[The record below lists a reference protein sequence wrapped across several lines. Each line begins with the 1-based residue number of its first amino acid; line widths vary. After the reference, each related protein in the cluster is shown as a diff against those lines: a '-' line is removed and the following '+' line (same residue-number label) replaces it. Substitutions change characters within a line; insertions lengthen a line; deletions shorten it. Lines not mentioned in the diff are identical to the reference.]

1 MEWRR
6 WLGIMLLV
14 AAVAAGEAS
23 AAPVVAGFERFGRQA
38 AGAPERIEAGLLL
51 LGELGCTSCHAPA
64 AAMKPH
70 LAAKQAPLLDGA
82 GERLAADWLRDYLA
96 DPQGVHAGT
105 TMPDMLAGLPADQ
118 RGRAVTGLVHFLA
131 SGGGFDH
138 GGLPDGEKAN
148 PKSGVQVFA
157 RAGCAACHGPLGEA
171 SPPLGDQRPLVALDR
186 KWSARGLD
194 AFLKNPLA
202 VRPAGRMPPVSLTDQ
217 DRRHVVAALLGP
229 QPGQP
234 APDKPRGTVAFTG
247 RAWHMAVERL
257 PDIGK
262 LGPPVRSGPVKG
274 LDVVNLAGVSDNF
287 VVELRGFFHAG
298 RPGGY
303 SFIVT
308 SDDGARISIGDKVVV
323 DNDGI
328 HPEQTREGR
337 IDLPAGVHPLRIE
350 FFEAGGGEEL
360 DVEVIPPRGPRRS
373 VLTLVTPDAAGT
385 PLAPLPAADADAD
398 AGFVVD
404 PALAAEGRATFLSA
418 GCAACHRI
426 NGGDGKPLESTA
438 PRARGLADISAVDAG
453 CLAAGPPRS
462 GVPRYA
468 LDEQQR
474 AALAA
479 ALAWLRS
486 PAAADGPDRGRAIDR
501 TLTAMNCYA
510 CHERD
515 GKGGVLPPAGARD
528 EDGEE
533 IARDARRDTLFTSAV
548 AEIGDEGRL
557 PPTLTAVG
565 DKLAPAFLRE
575 VLAKGGG
582 DRAATMHT
590 LMPRWPTAVSDPLAK
605 LLEGD
610 VVTNVSAPPLE
621 GLADSAVH
629 DGARALVGSKG
640 LGCIKC
646 HSFGG
651 ERGQSWGAIDMRRMP
666 KRLRHEWFLAYTLDP
681 QRFRRGT
688 RMPAAWPE
696 GKAFFP
702 EAIDG
707 TAAGQIEAIWRY
719 LALEKGAPPVGV
731 GKNPIELVPAG
742 RPIVYR
748 NFIEGAGPRGI
759 AVGYP
764 EGVSIAWDA
773 DALRLALAWR
783 GAFIDAGKHW
793 TGRGAGFQPPLGDG
807 VFAPDAATPL
817 AVFAA
822 ESAIA
827 AAEWPAGSA
836 RKAEGPAADHR
847 FTGYSLD
854 AVGRPV
860 FRWRWHGVRV
870 EDRIEPAEGRG
881 ILRTLTA
888 SGKPPEG
895 AVAARIAVGRR
906 IEKAADGWFNVDGA
920 WRVRLPAGDAA
931 RLVTR
936 EADGLVELRLPLEWK
951 GGAAGEPARAVVTEE
966 LAW

>member
-1 MEWRR
+1 MDFRR
-6 WLGIMLLV
+6 WLGGLVCIV
-14 AAVAAGEAS
+14 AAAAGEAG
-23 AAPVVAGFERFGRQA
+23 AAPVVAGFERFGRDA
-38 AGAPERIEAGLLL
+38 VGEAERIESGLLL
-51 LGELGCTSCHAPA
+51 LGELGCTGCHAAPGQ
-64 AAMKPH
+64 H
-70 LAAKQAPLLDGA
+70 VAAKQSPILDGV
-82 GERLAADWLRDYLA
+82 GERLAPEWLREYLA
-96 DPQGVHAGT
+96 DPQRVHAGT
-105 TMPDMLAGLPADQ
+105 TMPDVLAGLPEDR

-131 SGGGFDH
+131 SGGGFDQ
-138 GGLPDGEKAN
+138 GGLPEGEKAS
-148 PKSGVQVFA
+148 PKTGAQVFA
-157 RAGCAACHGPLGEA
+157 RAGCAACHGPLGGTPA
-171 SPPLGDQRPLVALDR
+171 PLGDQRPLAGLDR

-202 VRPAGRMPPVSLTDQ
+202 VRPAGRMPPLSLSDQ
-217 DRRHVVAALLGP
+217 DRRHVVAALLGQ
-229 QPGQP
+229 QPGG
-234 APDKPRGTVAFTG
+234 AAAEKPRGAVAFTG
-247 RAWHMAVERL
+247 RAWHTAVERL
-257 PDIGK
+257 PAIDT

-274 LDVVNLAGVSDNF
+274 FDVVALANASDNF

-298 RPGGY
+298 QAGRYG
-303 SFIVT
+303 FLTT
-308 SDDGARISIGDKVVV
+308 SDDGSRVFVGDQLVVE
-323 DNDGI
+323 NDGI

-337 IDLPAGVHPLRIE
+337 IELAAGVHPVRIE
-350 FFEAGGGEEL
+350 YFEAGGGEAL

-373 VLTLVTPDAAGT
+373 LLTLVTPESAGQ
-385 PLAPLPAADADAD
+385 PLAPLPAADADP
-398 AGFVVD
+398 GFVVD

-418 GCAACHRI
+418 GCAGCHSRS
-426 NGGDGKPLESTA
+426 GDDGKPLVATA
-438 PRARGLADISAVDAG
+438 PRPRGLAELAAVDAG
-453 CLAAGPPRS
+453 CLAAGPPRP
-462 GVPRYA
+462 GIPRYA
-468 LDEQQR
+468 LDDAQR
-474 AALAA
+474 AAVAA
-479 ALAWLRS
+479 ALGWLRS
-486 PAAADGPDRGRAIDR
+486 PAAAEPPDRGRAIDR
-501 TLTAMNCYA
+501 TLTAMNCLA

-515 GKGGVLPPAGARD
+515 GKGGVLPPAGTRD

-533 IARDARRDTLFTSAV
+533 VARDARRDALFTSPV

-590 LMPRWPTAVSDPLAK
+590 LMPRWPAAVAEPLAK

-610 VVTNVSAPPLE
+610 VVTHVSAPPLA
-621 GLADSAVH
+621 GLSDTGVH
-629 DGARALVGSKG
+629 DAARALVGSKG

-702 EAIDG
+702 EAVDG

-719 LALEKGAPPVGV
+719 LAGDKVSPPVGV
-731 GKNPIELVPAG
+731 GNNPIELVPAG

-748 NFIEGAGPRGI
+748 NFIEGAGPRAI

-783 GAFIDAGKHW
+783 GAFIDAGRHW
-793 TGRGAGFQPPLGDG
+793 TGRGVGFQPPLGDG
-807 VFAPDAATPL
+807 VFAPDVATPL

-822 ESAIA
+822 DSAIA
-827 AAEWPAGSA
+827 AAAWPAGSA
-836 RKAEGPAADHR
+836 RRADGPAADQR
-847 FTGYSLD
+847 FTGYRLD
-854 AVGRPV
+854 AAGRPV
-860 FRWRWHGVRV
+860 FRWRWREADV
-870 EDRIEPAEGRG
+870 EERIEPAAGGR
-881 ILRTLTA
+881 IVRTLTL
-888 SGKPPEG
+888 SGRPPEG
-895 AVAARIAVGRR
+895 SAAVRIAVGGR
-906 IEKAADGWFNVDGA
+906 IESAADGWFVVDGA
-920 WRVRLPAGDAA
+920 WRVRLPAADAA
-931 RLVTR
+931 RLVKR
-936 EADGLVELRLPLEWK
+936 EADGRVELRLPLEWK
-951 GGAAGEPARAVVTEE
+951 PGRPGEAARAVVTEE